1 MQRKLPGKIL
11 LLLTLLPAC
20 GDDKGDTGGST
31 GGSTGNT
38 TPATSAPEGTTA
50 ETPTS
55 GDPDTGSTGTPP
67 DPGPPVCQ
75 EACGSDADCFKF
87 GVDNGDACV
96 RDRCGPGCSDDT
108 QCVVKFSYWAVD
120 CGGPDNCPNQACV
133 DVGGGQ
139 GKCAQ
144 VPSDQLSCAD
154 LEQSEVMFPLVG
166 GGSALVCANTLYKCD
181 GGLCDSQCTSDAECL
196 TPGLGKCDLATGKCA
211 CVDDAGCMAANFSTP
226 KCSPLGFC
234 GCGSDDNCTGSVN
247 TPTCTPEAF
256 CGCETDA
263 QCVASQLGD
272 TCTEGRCGCSAASA
286 CMGTK
291 LYDGTEFVC
300 EAAG

>member
-196 TPGLGKCDLATGKCA
+196 TPGLGKCNLANGQCE

-247 TPTCTPEAF
+247 TPKCTPEAF
-256 CGCETDA
+256 CGCETDE
-263 QCVASQLGD
+263 QCVAQLLGD
-272 TCTEGRCGCSAASA
+272 TCTEGRCGCSSA
-286 CMGTK
+286 GACTGTK
-291 LYDGTEFVC
+291 LYDGTAFVC
-300 EAAG
+300 ESG